1 MNQRQQ
7 RINRTGRIM
16 YEAFYGLTTNPF
28 ALLPDPDF
36 FWAGPQ
42 QRMALSVLER
52 GLLNGSGF
60 AVVTGEPGT
69 GKTTL
74 LRKFLMAHTDRFVV
88 GTISVAPND
97 TAELLPWIL
106 LAFGFDRQASDRIGS
121 FQTLSGFL
129 RDQTGRGRRVLLVVD
144 EAQNLTAPLM
154 EELRLLSNLNDGQ
167 TAQFQMLLLGQPDL
181 RTLLQRPDVKHFAQ
195 RIAVVHHLTP
205 LSAEDVPHYIQH
217 RLTVGGGRR
226 KLFTDRACAVICRM
240 AGGISRVVNQI
251 CDVALSRAS
260 SKNAPYVTSRL
271 LIETGL
277 DLNHGGLL
285 TGLSEAE
292 LAAIAADDAL
302 SDELPEIREVSMPQ
316 NNEPEVT
323 EPSEPLA
330 ESLAPEAAPTHP
342 APEDPQ
348 AIYDEAMAL
357 KKEGRYQEAMDR
369 FQHLTGD
376 RSLALQA
383 YAQIG
388 ICLRA
393 AGRLPD
399 AVVAF
404 RKALGTQA
412 AQLDHRTITLH
423 YLLGRT
429 LEDLERWSEAAS
441 AYRRVQRLDPN
452 YKDTAARL
460 EPVKKQAEAA
470 DRKKAAEGS
479 WMGEAVQTIQ
489 RVLGRKS

>member
-1 MNQRQQ
+1 
-7 RINRTGRIM
+7 
-16 YEAFYGLTTNPF
+16 
-28 ALLPDPDF
+28 
-36 FWAGPQ
+36 
-42 QRMALSVLER
+42 
-52 GLLNGSGF
+52 
-60 AVVTGEPGT
+60 
-69 GKTTL
+69 
-74 LRKFLMAHTDRFVV
+74 
-88 GTISVAPND
+88 
-97 TAELLPWIL
+97 
-106 LAFGFDRQASDRIGS
+106 
-121 FQTLSGFL
+121 
-129 RDQTGRGRRVLLVVD
+129 
-144 EAQNLTAPLM
+144 
-154 EELRLLSNLNDGQ
+154 
-167 TAQFQMLLLGQPDL
+167 
-181 RTLLQRPDVKHFAQ
+181 
-195 RIAVVHHLTP
+195 
-205 LSAEDVPHYIQH
+205 
-217 RLTVGGGRR
+217 
-226 KLFTDRACAVICRM
+226 
-240 AGGISRVVNQI
+240 
-251 CDVALSRAS
+251 
-260 SKNAPYVTSRL
+260 
-271 LIETGL
+271 
-277 DLNHGGLL
+277 
-285 TGLSEAE
+285 
-292 LAAIAADDAL
+292 
-302 SDELPEIREVSMPQ
+302 
-316 NNEPEVT
+316 VT

-330 ESLAPEAAPTHP
+330 ESLAPEAAHTHP

-369 FQHLTGD
+369 FRHLTGD
-376 RSLALQA
+376 PSLALQA

-388 ICLRA
+388 ICLRT

-489 RVLGRKS
+489 RVLGGKS

>member
-1 MNQRQQ
+1 
-7 RINRTGRIM
+7 M
-16 YEAFYGLTTNPF
+16 YEACYGLTTNPF

-42 QRMALSVLER
+42 QQKAWSMLER
-52 GLLNGSGF
+52 GLLNGAGF
-60 AVVTGEPGT
+60 VVVTGEPGT

-74 LRKFLMAHTDRFVV
+74 LRKFLAAHADRFVA
-88 GTISVAPND
+88 GTISVGPNN

-106 LAFGFDRQASDRIGS
+106 LAFGLDRQASDRVES

-129 RDQTGRGRRVLLVVD
+129 RDQMARGRRALLVVD

-167 TAQFQMLLLGQPDL
+167 TAQLQILLFGQPDL
-181 RTLLQRPDVKHFAQ
+181 RSLLQRPDARHFAQ
-195 RIAVVHHLTP
+195 RIAVAHHLTP
-205 LSAEDVPHYIQH
+205 LSVEDTSQYIQH
-217 RLTVGGGRR
+217 RLTIGGGRR

-240 AGGISRVVNQI
+240 AGGIPRVVNQV
-251 CDVALSRAS
+251 CDAALSRAS
-260 SKNAPYVTSRL
+260 LKPAAYVTSRL
-271 LIETGL
+271 LIETGP
-277 DLNHGGLL
+277 DLIHGGLL
-285 TGLSEAE
+285 PGLSEADPTV
-292 LAAIAADDAL
+292 ATDDDGL
-302 SDELPEIREVSMPQ
+302 SDELPETDGVPSPQ
-316 NNEPEVT
+316 NNEPTAAERAG
-323 EPSEPLA
+323 SLA
-330 ESLAPEAAPTHP
+330 EPPADSPTPEATHTHP
-342 APEDPQ
+342 ALEDPQ
-348 AIYDEAMAL
+348 ALYDEGMVL

-369 FQHLTGD
+369 FQRLTGD
-376 RSLALQA
+376 PSLALQA

-393 AGRLPD
+393 SGRLPE

-441 AYRRVQRLDPN
+441 AYRRTQRLDPN
-452 YKDTAARL
+452 YKDTGARL
-460 EPVKKQAEAA
+460 EHIKQQAEAA
-470 DRKKAAEGS
+470 ARRKAAEGS
-479 WMGEAVQTIQ
+479 WMGDAVHTIQ
-489 RVLGRKS
+489 RVLGGKS

>member
-1 MNQRQQ
+1 
-7 RINRTGRIM
+7 M
-16 YEAFYGLTTNPF
+16 YEAFYELKTNPF

-42 QRMALSVLER
+42 QRIALSMLER

-60 AVVTGEPGT
+60 LVVTGDPGT

-74 LRKFLMAHTDRFVV
+74 LRMVLAAHTDRFVV
-88 GTISVAPND
+88 GTIAVAPND
-97 TAELLPWIL
+97 TADLLSWIL
-106 LAFGFDRQASDRIGS
+106 LAFGLDRQASDRIGS
-121 FQTLSGFL
+121 FQTFSGFL
-129 RDQTGRGRRVLLVVD
+129 RDQTARGRRVLLVVD

-154 EELRLLSNLNDGQ
+154 EELRLLSNVNDGQ
-167 TAQFQMLLLGQPDL
+167 TTPFQMLFFGQPDL
-181 RTLLQRPDVKHFAQ
+181 RILLQRPDAKHFAQ
-195 RIAVVHHLTP
+195 RIAAVHHLTP
-205 LSAEDVPHYIQH
+205 LSTEDVPSYIQH
-217 RLTVGGGRR
+217 RLTISGSPR
-226 KLFTDRACAVICRM
+226 KLFTDRACAVIGRM
-240 AGGISRVVNQI
+240 AGGIPRVVNQV
-251 CDVALSRAS
+251 CDATLSRAS
-260 SKNAPYVTSRL
+260 AMKAAYVTSRL

-285 TGLSEAE
+285 PGLSEAE
-292 LAAIAADDAL
+292 LAAITADEAL
-302 SDELPEIREVSMPQ
+302 SDELPEIGGIPTPQ
-316 NNEPEVT
+316 NHEPEVPK
-323 EPSEPLA
+323 PSESPVP
-330 ESLAPEAAPTHP
+330 EDVHSLP

-357 KKEGRYQEAMDR
+357 KKEGRHQEAMDR
-369 FQHLTGD
+369 FQCLTGD
-376 RSLALQA
+376 PSLALQA

-412 AQLDHRTITLH
+412 AQLDHRTIALH

-441 AYRRVQRLDPN
+441 AYRRAQRLDAN

-460 EPVKKQAEAA
+460 EEVKKQAETA
-470 DRKKAAEGS
+470 DRKKATEGS
-479 WMGEAVQTIQ
+479 WMGDAVQTIQ
-489 RVLGRKS
+489 RVLGGK

>member
-1 MNQRQQ
+1 
-7 RINRTGRIM
+7 M
-16 YEAFYGLTTNPF
+16 YEAFYELKINPF

-42 QRMALSVLER
+42 QRIALSVLER

-60 AVVTGEPGT
+60 VVVTGEPGT

-74 LRKFLMAHTDRFVV
+74 LRKFLAAHTDRFVV

-106 LAFGFDRQASDRIGS
+106 LAFGLDRQASDRIGS
-121 FQTLSGFL
+121 FQTFSGFL
-129 RDQTGRGRRVLLVVD
+129 RDQTARGRRVLLVVD

-167 TAQFQMLLLGQPDL
+167 TAQFQMLLFGQPDL
-181 RTLLQRPDVKHFAQ
+181 RILLQRPDVKHFAQ
-195 RIAVVHHLTP
+195 RIAAVQHLTP

-217 RLTVGGGRR
+217 RLTIGGGGQR
-226 KLFTDRACAVICRM
+226 KLFTDQACAVICRM
-240 AGGISRVVNQI
+240 AGGIPRVVNQV
-251 CDVALSRAS
+251 CDAMLSRAS
-260 SKNAPYVTSRL
+260 VRKAAYVTSRL

-285 TGLSEAE
+285 PGLSEAG
-292 LAAIAADDAL
+292 LAAITADEAL
-302 SDELPEIREVSMPQ
+302 SDELPETGGVPMSQ
-316 NNEPEVT
+316 NHEPEVT
-323 EPSEPLA
+323 KPSESPV
-330 ESLAPEAAPTHP
+330 PEGAHSHP
-342 APEDPQ
+342 ALEDPQ

-357 KKEGRYQEAMDR
+357 KKEGRHQEAMDR
-369 FQHLTGD
+369 FQCLTGEP
-376 RSLALQA
+376 SLALQA

-412 AQLDHRTITLH
+412 APLDHRTITLH

-429 LEDLERWSEAAS
+429 LEDLKRWSEAAS
-441 AYRRVQRLDPN
+441 AYRRAQRLDAN

-460 EPVKKQAEAA
+460 EEVKKQAETA
-470 DRKKAAEGS
+470 DRKKATEGS
-479 WMGEAVQTIQ
+479 WMGDAVQTIQ
-489 RVLGRKS
+489 RVLGGK